1 LTAVKGTPAD
11 CRLHIRRIAA
21 MLATTKHMDTQSDPL
36 EERIAAA
43 SGWISDVK
51 QEMARVLVGQD
62 QLVDRLLIGLLCNGH
77 ILLEGVPGLAK
88 TLAVKALSGSLDAT
102 FARFQFTPDLLPAD
116 LVGTMVYHPQE
127 TRFEPKLGPIFN
139 NLILADEIN
148 RAPAKVQSALL
159 EAMQERQVTLGDRSY
174 KLPQPFLVLATQN
187 PIDQEGTYQ
196 LPEAQLDRFLLKVT
210 VGYPS
215 KDEELE
221 ILDRMATSA
230 PQYQTKTVASP
241 EQVAAARDLVNEVYI
256 DPAIR
261 KYIVQIIHTTRF
273 PVTVDAPLKHLVRAG
288 ASPRG
293 TINLAHTARARAF
306 MLGRGHVTPQDVKDM
321 ALDVLRHR
329 ILLTYEAEAEETTT
343 DSILTRILS
352 KVPVP

>member
-1 LTAVKGTPAD
+1 
-11 CRLHIRRIAA
+11 
-21 MLATTKHMDTQSDPL
+21 MLACQTMEHQTDTL
-36 EERIAAA
+36 AERIA
-43 SGWISDVK
+43 STNGWIHAVK
-51 QEMARVLVGQD
+51 HEMAQVLVGQD
-62 QLVDRLLIGLLCNGH
+62 ALVERLLIGLLCNGH

-88 TLAVKALSGSLDAT
+88 TLAVKALSGSLDAS

-116 LVGTMVYHPQE
+116 LIGTMVYHPQE

-159 EAMQERQVTLGDRSY
+159 EAMQERQVTLGDHSY
-174 KLPQPFLVLATQN
+174 KLPEPFLVLATQN

-196 LPEAQLDRFLLKVT
+196 LPEAQLDRFLLKVS

-230 PQYQTKTVASP
+230 PQYQTRTVATP
-241 EQVAAARDLVNEVYI
+241 QQVGESRAVVNAVYI

-261 KYIVQIIHTTRF
+261 KYIVQLIHTTRY
-273 PVTVDAPLKHLVRAG
+273 PGTVDNSLKNLVRAG

-293 TINLAHTARARAF
+293 TINLAHTARARAY
-306 MLGRGHVTPQDVKDM
+306 MQGRGFVTPQDVKDM
-321 ALDVLRHR
+321 AHDVLRHR
-329 ILLTYEAEAEETTT
+329 ILLSYEAEAEDVST
-343 DSILTRILS
+343 DTIVARILS

>member
-1 LTAVKGTPAD
+1 MAD
-11 CRLHIRRIAA
+11 CASQPMTTETLQEHIAA
-21 MLATTKHMDTQSDPL
+21 T
-36 EERIAAA
+36 
-43 SGWISDVK
+43 SGWIQDVK
-51 QEMARVLVGQD
+51 DEMARVLVGQAD
-62 QLVDRLLIGLLCNGH
+62 LVDRLLIGLLCNGH

-88 TLAVKALSGSLDAT
+88 TLAVKALSGSLHAT

-116 LVGTMVYHPQE
+116 LVGTMVYHPQG

-174 KLPQPFLVLATQN
+174 PLPQPFLVLATQN

-215 KDEELE
+215 KDEELT
-221 ILDRMATSA
+221 ILDRMATSD
-230 PQYQTKTVASP
+230 PPYQTKNVANP
-241 EQVAAARDLVNEVYI
+241 AQVATSRELVNAVYI
-256 DPAIR
+256 DPAVR
-261 KYIVQIIHTTRF
+261 QYIVQLIHITRF
-273 PVTVDAPLKHLVRAG
+273 PSKVDVPMKNLIRAG

-293 TINLAHTARARAF
+293 TINLALTARARAF
-306 MLGRGHVTPQDVKDM
+306 MQGRAFVTPQDVKDM
-321 ALDVLRHR
+321 AHDVLRHR
-329 ILLTYEAEAEETTT
+329 ILLTYEAEAEEVTT
-343 DSILTRILS
+343 DAIITRILN

>member
-1 LTAVKGTPAD
+1 MTTESLQS
-11 CRLHIRRIAA
+11 RIAE
-21 MLATTKHMDTQSDPL
+21 T
-36 EERIAAA
+36 
-43 SGWISDVK
+43 SGWIQSVRD
-51 QEMARVLVGQD
+51 EMAQVLVGQSL
-62 QLVDRLLIGLLCNGH
+62 LVDRLLIGLLCNGH

-88 TLAVKALSGSLDAT
+88 TLAVKALSGSLSAS

-116 LVGTMVYHPQE
+116 LVGTMVYHPQ
-127 TRFEPKLGPIFN
+127 TSTFEPKLGPIFN

-174 KLPQPFLVLATQN
+174 PLPQPFLVLATQN

-215 KDEELE
+215 RDEELA

-230 PQYQTKTVASP
+230 PAYRTRTVATP
-241 EQVAAARDLVNEVYI
+241 EQVAASRELVNEIHI
-256 DPAIR
+256 DPAVR
-261 KYIVQIIHTTRF
+261 KYIVEIIHATRF
-273 PVTVDAPLKHLVRAG
+273 PAPYDAPLKNLIRAG

-293 TINLAHTARARAF
+293 TINLALTARAHAF
-306 MLGRGHVTPQDVKDM
+306 MNGRTFVTPQDVKSM
-321 ALDVLRHR
+321 VPDVLRHR
-329 ILLTYEAEAEETTT
+329 VLLTYEAEAEEMTT
-343 DSILTRILS
+343 DALLARLLAKI
-352 KVPVP
+352 PVP

>member
-1 LTAVKGTPAD
+1 
-11 CRLHIRRIAA
+11 
-21 MLATTKHMDTQSDPL
+21 MMDTQTDML
-36 EERIAAA
+36 EERIA
-43 SGWISDVK
+43 GTNHWIQAVK
-51 QEMARVLVGQD
+51 QEMAHVLVGQD
-62 QLVDRLLIGLLCNGH
+62 ALVDRLLIGLLCNGH

-88 TLAVKALSGSLDAT
+88 TLAVKALSGSLDAS

-116 LVGTMVYHPQE
+116 LIGTMVYHPQE

-159 EAMQERQVTLGDRSY
+159 EAMQERQVTLGDHSY
-174 KLPQPFLVLATQN
+174 KLPEPFLVLATQN

-196 LPEAQLDRFLLKVT
+196 LPEAQLDRFLLKVS
-210 VGYPS
+210 VGYPT

-230 PQYQTKTVASP
+230 PQYHTHTVATP
-241 EQVAAARDLVNEVYI
+241 EQVDGSRAVVNEVYI

-261 KYIVQIIHTTRF
+261 KYIVQLIHTTRF
-273 PVTVDAPLKHLVRAG
+273 PGLVDAPLKNLVRAG

-293 TINLAHTARARAF
+293 TINLAHTARARAY
-306 MLGRGHVTPQDVKDM
+306 MQGRGYVTPQDVKDM
-321 ALDVLRHR
+321 AHDVLRHR
-329 ILLTYEAEAEETTT
+329 ILLSYEAEAEDVNT
-343 DSILTRILS
+343 DAIIARILT

>member
-1 LTAVKGTPAD
+1 MTQEALQQQ
-11 CRLHIRRIAA
+11 IAA
-21 MLATTKHMDTQSDPL
+21 T
-36 EERIAAA
+36 
-43 SGWISDVK
+43 SGWIQHVK
-51 QEMARVLVGQD
+51 DEMAQVLVGQAD
-62 QLVDRLLIGLLCNGH
+62 LVDRLLIGLLCNGH

-88 TLAVKALSGSLDAT
+88 TLAVKALSGSLHAT

-116 LVGTMVYHPQE
+116 LVGTMVYHPQGS
-127 TRFEPKLGPIFN
+127 RFEPKLGPIFN

-174 KLPQPFLVLATQN
+174 PLPQPFLVLATQN

-210 VGYPS
+210 VGYPT
-215 KDEELE
+215 KDEELM

-230 PQYQTKTVASP
+230 PLYKTQNVATP
-241 EQVAAARDLVNEVYI
+241 EQVAASRDLVNQVYI
-256 DPAIR
+256 DPAVR
-261 KYIVQIIHTTRF
+261 QYIVQLIHTTRF
-273 PVTVDAPLKHLVRAG
+273 PSKVDVPMKNLLRAG

-293 TINLAHTARARAF
+293 TINLALTARARAF
-306 MLGRGHVTPQDVKDM
+306 MQGRAYVTPQDVKDM
-321 ALDVLRHR
+321 AHDVLRHR
-329 ILLTYEAEAEETTT
+329 LLLTYEAEAEEITT
-343 DSILTRILS
+343 DTIITRILN